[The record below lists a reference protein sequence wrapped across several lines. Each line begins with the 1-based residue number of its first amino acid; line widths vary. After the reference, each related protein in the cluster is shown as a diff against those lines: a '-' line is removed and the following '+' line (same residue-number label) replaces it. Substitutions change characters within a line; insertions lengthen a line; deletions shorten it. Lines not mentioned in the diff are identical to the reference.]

1 MTAVMRSPTRTK
13 TKSLGGRQ
21 NDFKFPSIE
30 ALPRFVLHEEDLNN
44 HYIVNEVFSK
54 SPVLKARD
62 DNESQLVSEYTSVS
76 NTNTNTNSSNGY
88 YSFANISDNTTAS
101 RMNGTLSEASYGVSS
116 TTSRTY
122 KSSDYSTAYDTE
134 HPPFSSTASSSSH
147 SPSPRLRPMNSDRTG
162 TRPISAGSIVS
173 KSTPP
178 MEAILE
184 DEQSLHSGEP
194 LAYDVVELV
203 PSSRV
208 DPLPQARVVTV
219 RSSSSITSSTTVESN
234 HSVGVDEG
242 NRQLS
247 SDSSLTYTTAPSY
260 NPLMENSKGS
270 YDPYSQVSGRQRQRQ
285 PGVRQVSKLK
295 RSNAIRCKGGLLR
308 FFSQLGIR
316 IKRRF
321 RRLWLAV
328 RRKLFSYSRGRS
340 SGSISR
346 SKSMHSV
353 SQSLVRR
360 QTFAT
365 EQSTLENITLRKR
378 HRVNGHEMKRSL
390 SSGNKLTTSHL
401 RRTHGLVSNLQSLP
415 PQDSAA
421 VATTDLSIISS
432 IKSPGT
438 PQRVSFG
445 KHGTSSTL
453 RRTNSSIR
461 RAASILE
468 ASMSKM
474 DHNHNGLPI
483 TTSWKLDTLQESPE
497 LEAGGNKP
505 NTQLLTKDQLA
516 TSTTLQNRNNNNDKP
531 SANLRRPSH
540 LVRSR
545 GSNSLSSII
554 RQPSIV
560 VKNKVIPLSMCN
572 YSMSVRNGN
581 RVACWDTLSAVES
594 QSSID
599 SSYFEVNQPLSG
611 GKDDIKG
618 RITVVRG
625 TSKDFEREKDK
636 AMETIEEKANDDDE
650 EEDTTE
656 LVPNRETVSSLF
668 NSYFRRII
676 YERVKLQLQMDRLQE
691 SSQEDICSIY
701 RELLDSIHVYEDGTE
716 EEEEEQDEVE
726 EEEGQQVPANGIVAV
741 NHGDYKV
748 RGRQLSTEMFVF
760 PSEVVSRESDSDVV
774 SRLAPALYNSRRGSI
789 LSIPG
794 STVGRSLTLP
804 MGIKV

>member
-1 MTAVMRSPTRTK
+1 MTAVMRTPTRTK

-54 SPVLKARD
+54 SPDLKARD

-88 YSFANISDNTTAS
+88 YSFANISDNTTTS
-101 RMNGTLSEASYGVSS
+101 RMNGTFSEASYGVSS
-116 TTSRTY
+116 AASRTY

-134 HPPFSSTASSSSH
+134 HPPFSS
-147 SPSPRLRPMNSDRTG
+147 SPSPKLRPTYTTEKVT
-162 TRPISAGSIVS
+162 TRPKSAGSITS
-173 KSTPP
+173 KRSTPPP
-178 MEAILE
+178 MEAIIE
-184 DEQSLHSGEP
+184 DEQSLHTLP
-194 LAYDVVELV
+194 YKVVELV
-203 PSSRV
+203 PSSKV

-219 RSSSSITSSTTVESN
+219 RSSSSTASSTTVESSSRRRRL
-234 HSVGVDEG
+234 SVGVDRG

-247 SDSSLTYTTAPSY
+247 SDSSLTYTTAPSQ
-260 NPLMENSKGS
+260 NPLIENSKG
-270 YDPYSQVSGRQRQRQ
+270 YVPYSRQSQSQ
-285 PGVRQVSKLK
+285 SQSQSGVRQVSKLK

-415 PQDSAA
+415 PPPPQDSTTATATAA
-421 VATTDLSIISS
+421 AAAESSIISS
-432 IKSPGT
+432 LKSPGT
-438 PQRVSFG
+438 PQRVTFA
-445 KHGTSSTL
+445 KRGTNSTL

-474 DHNHNGLPI
+474 DHNGSPM

-497 LEAGGNKP
+497 LEAGSNP
-505 NTQLLTKDQLA
+505 QNTQLYTHA
-516 TSTTLQNRNNNNDKP
+516 TVATTLQNMNNKP
-531 SANLRRPSH
+531 GANLRKPSH

-560 VKNKVIPLSMCN
+560 VKNKVIPLSMGN
-572 YSMSVRNGN
+572 YSMSLRNGD

-599 SSYFEVNQPLSG
+599 SSYFEVNQL
-611 GKDDIKG
+611 KG
-618 RITVVRG
+618 DSTGLITSMRG
-625 TSKDFEREKDK
+625 TSRDFEKGGDN
-636 AMETIEEKANDDDE
+636 AVETIEEDE
-650 EEDTTE
+650 EQEEGTLE
-656 LVPNRETVSSLF
+656 FVSNRETVSSLF
-668 NSYFRRII
+668 NSYFRRIV
-676 YERVKLQLQMDRLQE
+676 YERVKLQLQMERLQD

-716 EEEEEQDEVE
+716 EEGEEEDGDEQRVS
-726 EEEGQQVPANGIVAV
+726 GSDIFAV
-741 NHGDYKV
+741 RHDNYKV
-748 RGRQLSTEMFVF
+748 AGRQLNAETFLF

-774 SRLAPALYNSRRGSI
+774 SRLAPTLYNSRRGSI